1 MVTLRLSLANLKKR
15 KSAAV
20 TLIVFI
26 LLATT
31 LLNIGITFMSK
42 TERIFEQKEEEL
54 NGAQFI
60 AMSNVNTYKKDLEEF
75 VFSDNRIAIAE
86 KEEVI
91 YMPTTKN
98 NRNSLE
104 LAAVFF
110 NLDASR
116 KIAPLI
122 PIEKASDISEDEAIY
137 VPLMLKSYNLSVG
150 DTYDITYKGKTYS
163 FVVAGFFESTYF
175 STSSSGYL
183 KYFIPKEGYERLFSE
198 IGRAVFLSARFKGT
212 EEGIDRVSEEFTQEF
227 SDMANLLS
235 VSEKA
240 VISYLSSASM
250 KSAFMSF
257 ISVGAVI
264 LIAFSLVI
272 CVIIMSVIYNR
283 VVESIDESM
292 QNIGVLGAI
301 GYTTKQIMTSIVL
314 EYLLV
319 CMIGY
324 IGGVLLTYAIDPV
337 LSNYLSFTGIILT
350 AGMHLAEDV
359 LCLCIMLC
367 SIGITAFLGTMRITK
382 LPPVKALHKV
392 GSTHRFKKN
401 MCPLHKGI
409 GSIHV
414 RLGMKTI
421 FTNLKSNLSFSLIVA
436 GGMFAIGLSMVTYLN
451 FAVDT
456 SALFKMS
463 GFEMSDL
470 QVSVTSHTDVRELAA
485 ELSAMEGVRKTNLSG
500 LTTAKLESNDVDVI
514 VSDNFEAMETLSTY
528 DGTLPHFDNEIA
540 ITGVMSKTFQK
551 EIGDTIMVT
560 SAGRTSQYYVTGIF
574 QTSNNNG
581 NMCILP
587 LDALKKLRPQYDIE
601 QIDIYLKEDMD
612 KELFKEKLR
621 KNYKVAVNDV
631 ELLSLEDNNSN
642 ENAKYTKAAIIAEQ
656 KISKLLAD
664 YGVNSVSYSVL
675 LDGNII
681 LSGDSSAYKID
692 EIKDLKDYTSGQLDT
707 LGSILSGL
715 VTVIVVITF
724 LVIGGI
730 LSITIKSLIRK
741 KREEYGIYKAM
752 GYTTKDLIKQL
763 SINFM
768 LTSFL
773 GSAVGSLAT
782 ILFSNTILQLLF
794 VHIGFTR
801 LTLTVN
807 IGAVLIL
814 NGFMMIFIYVMALT
828 KAYKIKTIT
837 AYDLLTE

>member
-1 MVTLRLSLANLKKR
+1 MVISRLSLANLKKR
-15 KSAAV
+15 KSAAI
-20 TLIVFI
+20 TLVVFI

-42 TERIFEQKEEEL
+42 TEGIFEQKEEEL

-60 AMSNVNTYKKDLEEF
+60 AMSSVNTYKQDFEEF
-75 VFSDNRIAIAE
+75 VFSDDRVAIAE

-98 NRNSLE
+98 NKNSLE

-110 NLDASR
+110 DLDTDREIS
-116 KIAPLI
+116 PLI
-122 PIEKASDISEDEAIY
+122 PLEEVSGIPDDKAIY

-183 KYFIPKEGYERLFSE
+183 KYFIPKEGYERLYTE
-198 IGRAVFLSARFKGT
+198 IGRAVLLSARFKDSA
-212 EEGIDRVSEEFTQEF
+212 EDIDTVSEEFTQEF
-227 SDMANLLS
+227 SDISNLLS

-257 ISVGAVI
+257 ISIGAVI

-272 CVIIMSVIYNR
+272 CLIIMSVIYNR

-301 GYTTKQIMTSIVL
+301 GYTTKQIMTSIIL
-314 EYLLV
+314 EYLLI
-319 CMIGY
+319 CIIGY
-324 IGGVLLTYAIDPV
+324 IGGILLTYAIDPV
-337 LSNYLSFTGIILT
+337 LSNYLSSTGIIWT

-359 LCLCIMLC
+359 LCFGIMLI
-367 SIGITAFLGTMRITK
+367 SIGITAFIGTIRITK
-382 LPPVKALHKV
+382 LPPVKALHKG
-392 GSTHRFKKN
+392 GSTRRFKKN

-409 GSIHV
+409 GSIHF

-421 FTNLKSNLSFSLIVA
+421 FTNLKSNISFSLIVA
-436 GGMFAIGLSMVTYLN
+436 GGIFAIGLSMVMYLN

-456 SALFKMS
+456 SALFKMT
-463 GFEMSDL
+463 GFEMSNL
-470 QVSVTSHTDVRELAA
+470 QVAVTSHTDVRKFAA
-485 ELSAMEGVRKTNLSG
+485 ELSAMEEVRKTNLSE
-500 LTTAKLESNDVDVI
+500 LTTAKLENNDVDVI
-514 VSDNFEAMETLSTY
+514 VSDNFEAMETLTTY
-528 DGTLPHFDNEIA
+528 EGTLPHFDNEIA
-540 ITGVMSKTFQK
+540 ITGVMSTKFQK
-551 EIGDTIMVT
+551 ELGDTIKVT
-560 SAGRTSQYYVTGIF
+560 SAGRTSEYYVTGIF
-574 QTSNNNG
+574 QTSNNSG

-587 LDALKKLRPQYDIE
+587 LDALKRLRPQYDIK
-601 QIDIYLKEDMD
+601 QIDIYLEDGVD

-621 KNYKVAVNDV
+621 TIYKVAVNDE
-631 ELLSLEDNNSN
+631 ELLSSEGDNLE
-642 ENAKYTKAAIIAEQ
+642 ENTAYSKAAKIAEQ

-664 YGVNSVSYSVL
+664 YGVNSISYSVI
-675 LDGNII
+675 LDGKII
-681 LSGDSSAYKID
+681 LSGDSSAYKIE
-692 EIKDLKDYTSGQLDT
+692 EIKDLKDYTSGQLET
-707 LGSILSGL
+707 LGSIMSGL

-724 LVIGGI
+724 LIIGGI

-752 GYTTKDLIKQL
+752 GYTTRDLMRQL

-768 LTSFL
+768 ITSFL
-773 GSAVGSLAT
+773 GSVIGSLAT
-782 ILFSNTILQLLF
+782 ILFSNPILQILF
-794 VHIGFTR
+794 VHVGFTR

-807 IGAVLIL
+807 VGAILIL
-814 NGFMMIFIYVMALT
+814 NGFMMIFIYVMALV